1 MFFRK
6 AMFVGLTCSAGSRP
20 MHYAILDKKLNIQAL
35 DAGDLENVL
44 AVIGGLRAP
53 VVAVGA
59 PQRPSQGVMARPAIR
74 RRYNL
79 NPESTN
85 WTQWRLGE
93 YELRRR
99 NIRIPRTPAE
109 IDKAPR
115 WMQNGFELYV
125 RLKKIG
131 LRPLVPDE
139 HVEPLT
145 FLEVQSH
152 ACYTV
157 LLERRPYLKRTLEGR
172 LQRQL
177 VLNLEGLNLRNPM
190 EILGGIT
197 RQHLLQS
204 SLPMEDLYNVEELD
218 CLINAYTAYLVSI
231 SPERIHHVGDAKEG
245 LISVPTMQLKEFYV

>member
-1 MFFRK
+1 M
-6 AMFVGLTCSAGSRP
+6 
-20 MHYAILDKKLNIQAL
+20 
-35 DAGDLENVL
+35 L
-44 AVIGGLRAP
+44 AVIAGLRDP

-59 PQRPSQGVMARPAIR
+59 PQRPSQGVMARPEIR
-74 RRYNL
+74 RRFNL
-79 NPESTN
+79 NPESSI

-109 IDKAPR
+109 VENAPR
-115 WMQNGFELYV
+115 WMQKGFEVYQ

-131 LRPLVPDE
+131 LGALIPDKS
-139 HVEPLT
+139 VEPFT

-190 EILGGIT
+190 DILEGIT
-197 RQHLLQS
+197 RQHFLQS
-204 SLPMEDLYNVEELD
+204 SLPIGDLHDVEGLD
-218 CLINAYTAYLVSI
+218 CLINAYTAYLASV
-231 SPERIHHVGDAKEG
+231 SPERIQHVGDSKEG